1 VRRPRSHPTDARASL
16 RTPPMHVNQDSNQ
29 GEFAFFQPICDG
41 SPHTL
46 MVRAQA
52 LGFRYHVGQA
62 QVSAYVL
69 LSSGVSTSPGQ
80 TVTVHRGPS

>member
-1 VRRPRSHPTDARASL
+1 
-16 RTPPMHVNQDSNQ
+16 MHVNQDSNQ